1 MEEVEEQHA
10 FLEELL
16 ALRRD
21 TWDLSSF
28 FLPLST
34 PPPDF
39 FFFSSPPEPSTFPSP
54 LPPPLPLS
62 SSSSS
67 FTGFNSTFDS
77 FSQFYQDPITAP
89 DLHPF
94 SSPPLLTDQCLT
106 DPHPFLASR
115 SKKRKTDGAPSKNL
129 MAERRRR
136 KRLNDR
142 LSLLRSI
149 VPKITKMDRTSI
161 LGDTIDYMKEL
172 LERIKNLSEEM
183 AQFGFDNSKLLNIF
197 KEMNSDDVSVKN
209 SPPKF
214 DVERRDGDTR
224 IEICCTGKPG
234 LLLSTLDSL
243 EVLGLEIKQC
253 VISCFNDFG
262 LQASCSEDVEK
273 RSGMACEEIKQA
285 LFRSAGYGGK
295 GL

>member
-1 MEEVEEQHA
+1 MEELEEQHA

-16 ALRRD
+16 SLRRD
-21 TWDLSSF
+21 TWDAFS
-28 FLPLST
+28 LPLST
-34 PPPDF
+34 PDF
-39 FFFSSPPEPSTFPSP
+39 FFFSPEPTFPP
-54 LPPPLPLS
+54 LPLPPPPPPLPLP
-62 SSSSS
+62 
-67 FTGFNSTFDS
+67 FAAGFNSTFDS
-77 FSQFYQDPITAP
+77 FSQFYHDPIITAP
-89 DLHPF
+89 DLHSI
-94 SSPPLLTDQCLT
+94 SSPPLLTDHCVT
-106 DPHPFLASR
+106 DPHPLLASR
-115 SKKRKTDGAPSKNL
+115 PKKRKPDGAPSKNL

-183 AQFGFDNSKLLNIF
+183 AQFGFDKSKLLKIF

-209 SPPKF
+209 SPKF
-214 DVERRDGDTR
+214 DVERREDGDTR
-224 IEICCTGKPG
+224 IEVCCSGKPG

-243 EVLGLEIKQC
+243 EVLGLEIQQC
-253 VISCFNDFG
+253 VITCFNDFG
-262 LQASCSEDVEK
+262 MQASCSEDVEQ
-273 RSGMACEEIKQA
+273 RSVMACEEIKQA
-285 LFRSAGYGGK
+285 LFRNAGYGGK

>member
-149 VPKITKMDRTSI
+149 VPKITK
-161 LGDTIDYMKEL
+161 
-172 LERIKNLSEEM
+172 
-183 AQFGFDNSKLLNIF
+183 
-197 KEMNSDDVSVKN
+197 
-209 SPPKF
+209 F